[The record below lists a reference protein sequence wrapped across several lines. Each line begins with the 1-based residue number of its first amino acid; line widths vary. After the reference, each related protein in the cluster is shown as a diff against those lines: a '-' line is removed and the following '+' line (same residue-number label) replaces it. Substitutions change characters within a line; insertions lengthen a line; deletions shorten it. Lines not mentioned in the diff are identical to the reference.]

1 MRHTQPKQLG
11 NHCHVCNFLRCDSIC
26 YFNAQNVILSMF
38 NDDDDDDGGEG
49 GLRYYCTVRYALLST
64 SSFTHV
70 TYKLKSDARV
80 ELSRA
85 AGSVVYKLPW
95 PARED
100 GNIVSDA
107 SFDLT
112 AIWTERSCCSS
123 VVTAHHRV
131 ERKSSPLLYMVRKLY
146 RSMDVMN
153 GLYIQSNHY
162 LWPV

>member
-1 MRHTQPKQLG
+1 MLFYPCSMTTTTTTVVK
-11 NHCHVCNFLRCDSIC
+11 VACDI
-26 YFNAQNVILSMF
+26 AV
-38 NDDDDDDGGEG
+38 
-49 GLRYYCTVRYALLST
+49 YCTICFAIHLLLHTRSLQIEIRCPSGAEPSGRISGLQTAL
-64 SSFTHV
+64 
-70 TYKLKSDARV
+70 
-80 ELSRA
+80 
-85 AGSVVYKLPW
+85 
-95 PARED
+95 ARED

-112 AIWTERSCCSS
+112 AIWTERSCSSS
-123 VVTAHHRV
+123 VVTGHHRV